1 MAQESSSDFS
11 IVKNYIELKS
21 KYDTEFKQY
30 TEKMKGMEEKFK
42 THVATLE
49 EEIRKRNAH
58 IKNQEAKL
66 QELTAASSEK
76 DEQLKSLG
84 LQVHKLK
91 METGQGQSAGA
102 SQDADKK
109 KRGFFK

>member
-1 MAQESSSDFS
+1 MDQESSSDFS
-11 IVKNYIELKS
+11 IVKNYIELKN

-30 TEKMKGMEEKFK
+30 SEKTKGMEEKFK
-42 THVATLE
+42 IHVATLE
-49 EEIRKRNAH
+49 EEIKKRNAH
-58 IKNQEAKL
+58 IKNQEAKI
-66 QELTAASSEK
+66 QELTATIAEK

-91 METGQGQSAGA
+91 LETGQGHSAGA